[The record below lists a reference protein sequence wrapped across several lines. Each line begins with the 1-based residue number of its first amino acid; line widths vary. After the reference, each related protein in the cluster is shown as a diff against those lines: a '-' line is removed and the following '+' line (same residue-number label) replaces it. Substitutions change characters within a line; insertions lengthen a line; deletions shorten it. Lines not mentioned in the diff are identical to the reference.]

1 MRLILVV
8 AVLGILT
15 VLLVQNWSPVLPLVF
30 LGTRTLSLP
39 LAMWIFLST
48 AAGVFTSLVITI
60 LLKIS
65 IYFGEQQGEKRF
77 TSRATFPRKG
87 TFRGKPFS
95 TPPSGPTNT
104 TGTTESV
111 RSDAFDDWETNDSG
125 NDDWDFDSPPSEPP
139 PPSFQS
145 YERQQE
151 PQSTSQ
157 SGSVYSYN
165 YRQPK
170 NTAVGKTESVY
181 DADYRV
187 IRPPLQQTTTND
199 DENQAD
205 DDDWKFFDD
214 DDLDDKDDRPRQ

>member
-39 LAMWIFLST
+39 LAMWIFFST
-48 AAGVFTSLVITI
+48 AAGVFTSLVITL
-60 LLKIS
+60 LLKIP
-65 IYFGEQQGEKRF
+65 IYFGQQQGEKTL
-77 TSRATFPRKG
+77 TSGANFPRKG
-87 TFRGKPFS
+87 TFRGEPFS
-95 TPPSGPTNT
+95 TPSRPTT
-104 TGTTESV
+104 TSRTKDSV
-111 RSDAFDDWETNDSG
+111 RSDTFDDWETNDSG
-125 NDDWDFDSPPSEPP
+125 NDDWDFDSSPPEAP
-139 PPSFQS
+139 PPSSQS
-145 YERQQE
+145 YERRQE
-151 PQSTSQ
+151 PQSISQ

-187 IRPPLQQTTTND
+187 IRPPLEQTTTNQ
-199 DENQAD
+199 DENQTD
-205 DDDWKFFDD
+205 DDDWKFFED
-214 DDLDDKDDRPRQ
+214 DDLDDQDDRPRQ